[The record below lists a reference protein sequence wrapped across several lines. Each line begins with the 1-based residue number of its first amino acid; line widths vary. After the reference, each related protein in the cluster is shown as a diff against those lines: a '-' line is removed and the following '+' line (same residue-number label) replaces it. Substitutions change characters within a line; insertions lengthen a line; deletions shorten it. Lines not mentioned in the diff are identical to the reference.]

1 MADDD
6 IELLMG
12 LLLFALVCLVGV
24 YLCALD
30 SLSLASTEQE
40 APPLSTV
47 DRIRSDGDG
56 GGGGSDGGV

>member
-12 LLLFALVCLVGV
+12 LFLFALVCLVGV
-24 YLCALD
+24 YLCALE
-30 SLSLASTEQE
+30 SLSLASTEHE
-40 APPLSTV
+40 APPTSTV
-47 DRIRSDGDG
+47 DIFHGDGD